1 MYMPH
6 DDPTST
12 SVRVRDRFRSA
23 RLDPGRAST
32 PASTAPLAE
41 SHIAGISA
49 IYCPAPTMNLAE
61 DIMLFSE
68 SEIAEREI
76 KLPPAEIQKILS
88 TATGA
93 LVQTG
98 QSPRLLWQI
107 DELVEVSNFAA
118 IVLVLDNYVH
128 LKVLL
133 QILLVLARH
142 WVTVDHATFAVL
154 LKISS
159 SYL

>member
-6 DDPTST
+6 DYPTST

-23 RLDPGRAST
+23 LRNPGRAST
-32 PASTAPLAE
+32 PAFTAPRVE
-41 SHIAGISA
+41 SHIVGVSA

-68 SEIAEREI
+68 SEIAQREI
-76 KLPPAEIQKILS
+76 NLPPAEIQKILS

-128 LKVLL
+128 LKLILRVLL
-133 QILLVLARH
+133 ILARQ
-142 WVTVDHATFAVL
+142 WIKVDHATFAVL

-159 SYL
+159 SYH